1 MADNLEQNDDHVDL
15 QEQDEETWLHVILGI
30 PYVGGFLTFAIAML
44 PAILL
49 VAAVML
55 IFSTES
61 ETVINWV
68 MLCSLPVTYIWLRF
82 LERRFNLAICLP
94 IPILNIKIKWL
105 LLPVGLFVFYSLLTG
120 QPL

>member
-30 PYVGGFLTFAIAML
+30 PYVGGILTFAIAML

-105 LLPVGLFVFYSLLTG
+105 LLPLGLFVFYSLITG